1 MSVAVCLD
9 VLKRLLT
16 FFWGVCACFHQQRMG
31 VLTHVTWAIH
41 QGMFD
46 DLWLVGLNPSEK
58 YEFVSWDYYSQ
69 YIMEK

>member
-1 MSVAVCLD
+1 
-9 VLKRLLT
+9 
-16 FFWGVCACFHQQRMG
+16 MG